1 MPSVSTPFLARDERL
16 NYNDL
21 LVCSICGREQE
32 ARDERIKLLREG
44 HISVE
49 DLPRDEG
56 GR

>member
-1 MPSVSTPFLARDERL
+1 MTSLCAPPRP
-16 NYNDL
+16 
-21 LVCSICGREQE
+21 SICGREQE
-32 ARDERIKLLREG
+32 ARDERVKLLREG